1 MYPNITIDNIK
12 QVLTRQILLNSTCL
26 TNRQTLSMYFNPWY
40 KEYTVYLD
48 KIVQCKTNDLME
60 AVNSFNT
67 SLKNII

>member
-1 MYPNITIDNIK
+1 
-12 QVLTRQILLNSTCL
+12 
-26 TNRQTLSMYFNPWY
+26 MYFCPWY

-60 AVNSFNT
+60 AVDAFNT